1 MVEIQ
6 SLIDGLGI
14 EVACIIGLAWY
25 VNKIHKETLEMQTM
39 QIENSNKTN
48 SELSLTNR
56 ELMSSNKELLETNR
70 TLAESINTKIDNIEN
85 NLIEI
90 NNKLSK

>member
-1 MVEIQ
+1 MTEIQ
-6 SLIDGLGI
+6 TMIDSLGFPA
-14 EVACIIGLAWY
+14 VCVVGLAWY
-25 VNKIHKETLEMQTM
+25 VNKIHKETLSIQTM

-56 ELMSSNKELLETNR
+56 ELMSANKELLETNR

-90 NNKLSK
+90 NNKIK

>member
-1 MVEIQ
+1 MSEIQ
-6 SLIDGLGI
+6 TMIESLGFP
-14 EVACIIGLAWY
+14 VMCVVGLAMY
-25 VNKIHKETLEMQTM
+25 VNKIHKEILEMQTM

-48 SELSLTNR
+48 QDLSSTNR
-56 ELMSSNKELLETNR
+56 ELMSANKELLETNR